1 MNPQQLQSI
10 IIEAN
15 VLQNQKRCEQ
25 DKILILL
32 KSSDFQS
39 LFNQLS
45 MEIIKTNEIIVP
57 TMYKC
62 YGFEFRPHNIENQD
76 VLICLKHNVK

>member
-1 MNPQQLQSI
+1 MNPKQLQSI

-32 KSSDFQS
+32 KEGDFQS

-62 YGFEFRPHNIENQD
+62 YGFEVRPHNIENQD
-76 VLICLKHNVK
+76 VLICLKHKVK

>member
-1 MNPQQLQSI
+1 MELEKLGSI
-10 IIEAN
+10 IIEAEI
-15 VLQNQKRCEQ
+15 LQNKKQCEQ

-32 KSSDFQS
+32 KESDFQS

-45 MEIIKTNEIIVP
+45 TLIIKTNEIIVP
-57 TMYKC
+57 TMCKC

-76 VLICLKHNVK
+76 VLICVKHNVK

>member
-1 MNPQQLQSI
+1 MELEKLGGI
-10 IIEAN
+10 IIEAEI
-15 VLQNQKRCEQ
+15 LQNKKQCEQ

-32 KSSDFQS
+32 KESDFQS
-39 LFNQLS
+39 LYNQLS
-45 MEIIKTNEIIVP
+45 TLIIKTNEIIVP